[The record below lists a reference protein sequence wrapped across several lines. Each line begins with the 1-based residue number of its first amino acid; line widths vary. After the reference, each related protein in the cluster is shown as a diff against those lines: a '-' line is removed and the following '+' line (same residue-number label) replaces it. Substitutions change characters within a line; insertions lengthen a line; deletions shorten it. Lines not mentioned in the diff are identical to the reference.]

1 MFGFGIVNRPE
12 ETQNDVDES
21 LVEKHKWAAL
31 VLLNPIF
38 LFFWGGNS
46 FFHQSD
52 SNLGWLGTKREL
64 NHCAMP
70 PGL

>member
-38 LFFWGGNS
+38 CFFGGEFIFPS
-46 FFHQSD
+46 IRFKPGMAGYEARTQPLCHV
-52 SNLGWLGTKREL
+52 
-64 NHCAMP
+64 P